1 MKHIILLCIS
11 FLFFTTGC
19 KKVADDQSVTTIYLV
34 RHAEKTK
41 QKNDPGLTPEGKE
54 RAYFLADYLKDIP
67 LDAIYS
73 TDYFR
78 TRKTVQPTVSAQ
90 NVKMQ
95 LYDASD
101 LEAFAANLK
110 SQHKNQKVLVVG
122 HSNTT
127 AHLSNLLLGEEKFA
141 EIPETDYDN
150 LYVITLGK
158 NPSGINLKYG
168 QQIGKNKIKGRKKDM
183 VK

>member
-1 MKHIILLCIS
+1 MKYLMALITS
-11 FLFFTTGC
+11 FLFLSMGC
-19 KKVADDQSVTTIYLV
+19 KKMADEQNVTTFYLV

-41 QKNDPGLTPEGKE
+41 QKNDPGLTAEGKE
-54 RAYFLADYLKDIP
+54 RAFFLANYLKDIP

-78 TRKTVQPTVSAQ
+78 TRLTAQPTASSQ
-90 NVKMQ
+90 NVPMQ

-101 LEAFAANLK
+101 LKKFSK
-110 SQHKNQKVLVVG
+110 DITGKHKNQKVLVVG

-127 AHLSNLLLGEEKFA
+127 AKLANLLLGENKFA
-141 EIPETDYDN
+141 EIPHSEYDN

-158 NPSGINLKYG
+158 DRKGLNLKYG
-168 QQIGKNKIKGRKKDM
+168 EQIGKKSIMGKKKDM
-183 VK
+183 IK